1 MQKLKT
7 RLDIKIGD
15 YVVIRKAGDVIPE
28 VVKPVI
34 DRRSGNE
41 INFKMADRCPYCNEP
56 LVRRKDEA
64 AHFCENV
71 HCEGRKV
78 EGLIHYA
85 GRDMMNIDGLGDKL
99 VALLFE
105 KKFLHSIPDIYYLN
119 QYKQEEFNKVTK
131 YYMDKD
137 LLSLPED
144 NIVKE
149 GYLLNEDSLEYDYET
164 EKDIKDLYKEF
175 ANSPQIKKMEESITQ
190 EEWKNYYKELIRIF
204 GNNQKE

>member
-1 MQKLKT
+1 MSPVVVQNMMGHK
-7 RLDIKIGD
+7 DIR
-15 YVVIRKAGDVIPE
+15 VT
-28 VVKPVI
+28 
-34 DRRSGNE
+34 
-41 INFKMADRCPYCNEP
+41 
-56 LVRRKDEA
+56 L
-64 AHFCENV
+64 
-71 HCEGRKV
+71 
-78 EGLIHYA
+78 
-85 GRDMMNIDGLGDKL
+85 NIYTS
-99 VALLFE
+99 V
-105 KKFLHSIPDIYYLN
+105 LN